1 MSGKIYVN
9 KYIPEVDPEDLP
21 WYERD
26 DLMKYIDEL
35 KYKRFLSDPEASF
48 KKSEVVNF
56 EMIYAR
62 CGCAPQQYS
71 DNYYETVRVSDV
83 SKMSQR

>member
-1 MSGKIYVN
+1 MSDKIYVN

-35 KYKRFLSDPEASF
+35 KYRRFLSDLEAYL
-48 KKSEVVNF
+48 KKSELVNF

-62 CGCAPQQYS
+62 CGGAP
-71 DNYYETVRVSDV
+71 
-83 SKMSQR
+83 